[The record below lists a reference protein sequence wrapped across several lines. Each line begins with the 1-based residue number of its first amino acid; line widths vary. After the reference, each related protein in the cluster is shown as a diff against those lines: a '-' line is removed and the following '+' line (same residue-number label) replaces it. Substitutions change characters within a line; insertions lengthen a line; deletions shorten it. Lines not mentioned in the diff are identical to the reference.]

1 LKKRGESES
10 RWEVIVANQERNDDD
25 LNKGGAREG
34 PLRSGCGLEE
44 LVSCWIRLR
53 EEERQTEIS
62 LGFRLG

>member
-1 LKKRGESES
+1 MKKRGESES

-53 EEERQTEIS
+53 EEER
-62 LGFRLG
+62 